1 MTPTYYTTAELARA
15 AQVTRRTVMHYAE
28 LGLLTPDQ
36 VTASGRALYGP
47 YALRLLRDLIDL
59 RALGF
64 TLEEARDAVTLR
76 RATHDINGVYRRDWT
91 RADIPIDDERL
102 RALQVKLR
110 TVHDAYERQADNL
123 ARFDRWLTKRFTGGQ
138 LPPAHAAAHDPAAP
152 HTSEPD
158 TSDPDGPDPE
168 NPALE
173 GTARADQGRSGQ
185 G

>member
-1 MTPTYYTTAELARA
+1 MAGRTDVVVVGAGLAGLA
-15 AQVTRRTVMHYAE
+15 CATRLQRSGVEARLLEASDTVGGRVRTDVVDGH
-28 LGLLTPDQ
+28 LCDVGFQLLNP
-36 VTASGRALYGP
+36 VYPA
-47 YALRLLRDLIDL
+47 LRDLIDL

-138 LPPAHAAAHDPAAP
+138 LPSAAP
-152 HTSEPD
+152 EPAD
-158 TSDPDGPDPE
+158 APDSD
-168 NPALE
+168 
-173 GTARADQGRSGQ
+173 
-185 G
+185 